1 MIIKRERESER
12 GGGWGGGG
20 GGGERERERGERESV
35 CVCVV
40 RERERERGGGGGG
53 IRGLVAIMVKFQCI
67 VLLHWS
73 PKERRKARKTAI
85 LRPTFR
91 CLAHVFNKIVL
102 NKLRS
107 LVMVGMEAHAKVYLT
122 ILT

>member
-1 MIIKRERESER
+1 M
-12 GGGWGGGG
+12 
-20 GGGERERERGERESV
+20 
-35 CVCVV
+35 CVCE
-40 RERERERGGGGGG
+40 RERERERGGGGG
-53 IRGLVAIMVKFQCI
+53 IRGLVAIKVKFQCI